1 MKIEVHVHI
10 HGDADDSARLDELIS
25 LVKGLKEDMA
35 LTRQQVIDAI
45 SQSTAE
51 VKQHVTDA
59 SARVTKTLND
69 QTAVIEGL
77 KTKIGDPLTQED
89 VDALVAGQKQVI
101 TAVDSIDPNSPP
113 PVPIEPVAP

>member
-1 MKIEVHVHI
+1 MFEHI
-10 HGDADDSARLDELIS
+10 FKFAVLAA
-25 LVKGLKEDMA
+25 LVYIAVITKEIRKEMA
-35 LTRQQVIDAI
+35 LTKQQVIDAI

-51 VKQHVTDA
+51 VRQHVTDA

-69 QTAVIEGL
+69 QTAVIEDL

-101 TAVDSIDPNSPP
+101 TAVDSIDPNAPP
-113 PVPIEPVAP
+113 PTPIEPVTP

>member
-1 MKIEVHVHI
+1 MRVFEQLFKLAVLAALAYIAVI
-10 HGDADDSARLDELIS
+10 T
-25 LVKGLKEDMA
+25 KEIRKEMA

-45 SQSTAE
+45 NTGNAE

-69 QTAVIEGL
+69 QTAVIEDL

-89 VDALVAGQKQVI
+89 VDALVAGQKEI
-101 TAVDSIDPNSPP
+101 ISAADSIDPNSPP
-113 PVPIEPVAP
+113 PTPIEPVTP